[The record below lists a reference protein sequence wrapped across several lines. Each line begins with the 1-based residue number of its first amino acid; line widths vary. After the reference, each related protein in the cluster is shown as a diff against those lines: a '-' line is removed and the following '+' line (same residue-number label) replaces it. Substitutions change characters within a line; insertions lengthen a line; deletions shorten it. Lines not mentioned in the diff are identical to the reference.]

1 MLPFAT
7 IPSLH
12 LRTLALVGA
21 LLVCCAC
28 TPDERKPPAPTPT
41 NHTLTI
47 LHTNDIHASFG
58 GLTDKGL
65 TCYAALCEN
74 GRGGYARLDQAV
86 RAVRAKTPDALFL
99 DAGDIFQG
107 TLFWV
112 QHKERMPA
120 ALVDTLGYQAII
132 PGNHEFDEGADTYL
146 RLINAIKTPV
156 LGANLR
162 FAPGTAHPVK
172 PFTIIER
179 KGRKIGIIGVVTPE
193 TPALSSPGPTVQFD
207 DVKATLRKTVAEL
220 EAKGINIIVALTHI
234 GLEHDRTL
242 AREIDGLDII
252 VGGHSHSLLSN
263 SPELRK
269 QAHGPYPVVEKA
281 PNGAPALVVTA
292 YTDCVYL
299 GKLEVEFD
307 TKGIARA
314 WQGEAMPLDDA
325 TLKTMNAPAPNVK
338 IVQQVNDFA
347 KPVKALMNATIGF
360 IKADTSE
367 GLPLEEPNIRVCRRQ
382 ECRTGNIMADALR
395 LTAFDDV
402 QIALFNSGAL
412 RSALPQ
418 GRVTHGHV
426 LGTLPFRNTP
436 VKTRMRGDMIL
447 QVLEHGVSRYR
458 EDDGRFL
465 QVSGLRYAFA
475 PANPVGSRIT
485 KVEVLGMDNQWHALD
500 LSAYYM
506 IATQEY
512 MARGGDGYT
521 MLEPLQWH
529 KGNRLASEILGLFIE
544 THSPVEARL
553 EERIIIQ

>member
-1 MLPFAT
+1 M
-7 IPSLH
+7 PSLL
-12 LRTLALVGA
+12 LRVRVLALVGV

-28 TPDERKPPAPTPT
+28 TQDKPVTPSPTPAK
-41 NHTLTI
+41 HTLTI
-47 LHTNDIHASFG
+47 LHTNDTHASFG

-74 GRGGYARLDQAV
+74 GKGGYVRLEQAV
-86 RAVRAKTPDALFL
+86 RAVRTKTPDALFL

-120 ALVDTLGYQAII
+120 ALIDAMDYQAII

-146 RLINAIKTPV
+146 RLVNTIKTPV

-162 FAPGTAHPVK
+162 FAPGTPHPVK
-172 PFTIIER
+172 PYTIFER
-179 KGRKIGIIGVVTPE
+179 EGRKIGIIGVVTPE

-207 DVKATLRKTVAEL
+207 DVKEILQQTVTGL
-220 EAKGINIIVALTHI
+220 EAKGINIIIALTHV
-234 GLEHDRTL
+234 GLEHDRAL
-242 AREIDGLDII
+242 AREINGLDII

-263 SPELRK
+263 TPELHNPA
-269 QAHGPYPVVEKA
+269 QGPYPVVEKT

-292 YTDCVYL
+292 YTDCIYL

-307 TKGIARA
+307 TKGIAHA
-314 WQGEAMPLDDA
+314 WQGEAIPLDDA
-325 TLKTMNAPAPNVK
+325 TLKTMNAPAPNTG

-360 IKADTSE
+360 IKADKSD

-395 LTAFDDV
+395 LTAFNDV
-402 QIALFNSGAL
+402 QLALLNGGAL

-426 LGTLPFRNTP
+426 LGTLPFRNAP
-436 VKTRMRGDMIL
+436 VKTRMRGDIL
-447 QVLEHGVSRYR
+447 MQVLEHGVSRYG

-465 QVSGLRYAFA
+465 QVSGLRYAFS

-485 KVEVLGMDNQWHALD
+485 KVEALGMDNQWHALD
-500 LSAYYM
+500 LSEHYM
-506 IATQEY
+506 VVTQEY
-512 MARGGDGYT
+512 MARGGDSYT

-529 KGNRLASEILGLFIE
+529 KGNRLASEVLGLFIE

-553 EERIIIQ
+553 EGRIKIQ